1 MILDFTPD
9 QRLFHSTTRDFL
21 ERTASVAT
29 VRGLADSGGGFD
41 RDWWRQGAEL
51 GWTALLVPE
60 ELGGGS
66 VSGSPVTE
74 LAIVAEEMGRA
85 CAPGPLVTTSA
96 VLTGLVRAGEPFAGA
111 IAEIV
116 SGDTVASWAFYRPGR
131 GLPAD
136 HTAFSARA
144 EPDGDGYRLSGEVDR
159 VESGDQADVFLVT
172 AASPEGPVQLLVP
185 AGSPGVEV
193 SPTWTLDVVRRTARV
208 SFTGVTVPAEAVVHR
223 GAQAAA
229 AVQAQVRVAAVLA
242 AAEMAGAADR
252 TLEFTVQWMF
262 DRYTFGRP
270 LASYQALKHRMA
282 DNKTWLEACHATVT
296 AAAQALDD
304 DPAEAAEAVS
314 AAKSFVGARA
324 PMIIQDC
331 VQMHGGIGV
340 TWEHDIHLYLRRA
353 TLDRALYGTP
363 EEHRRLITD
372 LLDRRAA

>member
-21 ERTASVAT
+21 ERTAPVAT
-29 VRGLADSGGGFD
+29 VRELADSGGGFD

-60 ELGGGS
+60 DLGGGS
-66 VSGSPVTE
+66 VSGAPVTE
-74 LAIVAEEMGRA
+74 LAVVAEEMGRA
-85 CAPGPLVTTSA
+85 CAPGPLTTTSA
-96 VLTGLVRAGEPFAGA
+96 VLAGLVRAGDRFADA
-111 IAEIV
+111 IAAIV
-116 SGDTVASWAFYRPGR
+116 SGETVASWAFYTPGR
-131 GLPAD
+131 GLNLA
-136 HTAFSARA
+136 AFSAQA

-172 AASPEGPVQLLVP
+172 ASSPGGPVQLLVP
-185 AGSPGVEV
+185 ADSPGVDV
-193 SPTWTLDVVRRTARV
+193 TPTWTLDVVRRTARV
-208 SFTGVTVPAEAVVHR
+208 SFTGVAVPPDAVVHR
-223 GAQAAA
+223 GAEAAA
-229 AVQAQVRVAAVLA
+229 AAEAQLRVAAALA

-252 TLEFTVQWMF
+252 TFEFTVQWMF

-282 DNKTWLEACHATVT
+282 DGKTWLEACHATVS
-296 AAAQALDD
+296 AAALALDD

-314 AAKSFVGARA
+314 AAKSFVGAKA

-363 EEHRRLITD
+363 EEHRRRITD